1 MTVLHTVA
9 QIANGPDRFVGSAK
23 IRPGSLAFILLLTIP
38 FGLTISAPAQTRIK
52 LSAIKPG
59 TEQVQLI
66 PNGDFQFQGQLTG
79 GSYPNPTGWSRSGD
93 MFATG
98 GSNMVSL
105 DFGIVAQAQLL
116 SGFPSS

>member
-1 MTVLHTVA
+1 MPMRSVDLISHGEREHLFTFLILTVLA
-9 QIANGPDRFVGSAK
+9 LS
-23 IRPGSLAFILLLTIP
+23 
-38 FGLTISAPAQTRIK
+38 ISAPAQTRIK

-66 PNGDFQFQGQLTG
+66 PNGDFQFQGPLAG

-98 GSNMVSL
+98 GSKR
-105 DFGIVAQAQLL
+105 AT
-116 SGFPSS
+116 SSYSDRIRERR